1 MRDIPLIT
9 NSNKKVIIMGLD
21 INVTKIAKSMVKT
34 NTNSWKDY
42 EKLIDELN
50 DIDCENFEFLAY
62 FRKVN
67 FLFEFFSGSLNEEET
82 TAVITRGEMEEL
94 IEKCEFVLNNRD
106 KASEILPTCDGFF
119 FGSLDYDDYYFESVA
134 KVLLSFQV
142 ILENYSDDYLYI
154 IDFSY

>member
-1 MRDIPLIT
+1 
-9 NSNKKVIIMGLD
+9 MGLG

>member
-1 MRDIPLIT
+1 
-9 NSNKKVIIMGLD
+9 MGLD
-21 INVTKIAKSMVKT
+21 INVTKIAKSMIKII
-34 NTNSWKDY
+34 TNSWKDY

-67 FLFEFFSGSLNEEET
+67 FLFEFFSGSLNEDET

>member
-1 MRDIPLIT
+1 
-9 NSNKKVIIMGLD
+9 MGLD

-67 FLFEFFSGSLNEEET
+67 FLFEFFSDSLNEDET
-82 TAVITRGEMEEL
+82 TAVITRWEMEEL

-106 KASEILPTCDGFF
+106 KASEILPTCDGF
-119 FGSLDYDDYYFESVA
+119 SLA
-134 KVLLSFQV
+134 RLTMM
-142 ILENYSDDYLYI
+142 I
-154 IDFSY
+154 ITLNR

>member
-1 MRDIPLIT
+1 
-9 NSNKKVIIMGLD
+9 MGLD

-106 KASEILPTCDGFF
+106 KASENLPTCDGFF

>member
-1 MRDIPLIT
+1 
-9 NSNKKVIIMGLD
+9 MGLD

-67 FLFEFFSGSLNEEET
+67 FLFEFFSGSLNEDET

-94 IEKCEFVLNNRD
+94 IEKCEIVLNNRD

>member
-1 MRDIPLIT
+1 
-9 NSNKKVIIMGLD
+9 MGLD

-67 FLFEFFSGSLNEEET
+67 FLFESFSGSLNEEET

>member
-1 MRDIPLIT
+1 
-9 NSNKKVIIMGLD
+9 MGLD
-21 INVTKIAKSMVKT
+21 INVIKIAKSMIKT
-34 NTNSWKDY
+34 ITNSWKDY

-67 FLFEFFSGSLNEEET
+67 FLFEFFSGSLNEDET

>member
-1 MRDIPLIT
+1 
-9 NSNKKVIIMGLD
+9 MGLD

-34 NTNSWKDY
+34 NTNSWECY

-67 FLFEFFSGSLNEEET
+67 FLFEFFSGSLNEDET

-94 IEKCEFVLNNRD
+94 IDKCEFVLNNRD

>member
-1 MRDIPLIT
+1 
-9 NSNKKVIIMGLD
+9 MGLD

-106 KASEILPTCDGFF
+106 KASEILPTCYGFF

-142 ILENYSDDYLYI
+142 VLENYSDDYLYI

>member
-1 MRDIPLIT
+1 
-9 NSNKKVIIMGLD
+9 MGLD

-67 FLFEFFSGSLNEEET
+67 FLFEFFSGYLNEEET

>member
-1 MRDIPLIT
+1 
-9 NSNKKVIIMGLD
+9 MGLD
-21 INVTKIAKSMVKT
+21 INVTKIAKSMIKT
-34 NTNSWKDY
+34 ITNSWKDY

-67 FLFEFFSGSLNEEET
+67 FLFEFFSGSLDEDET

>member
-1 MRDIPLIT
+1 
-9 NSNKKVIIMGLD
+9 MGLD
-21 INVTKIAKSMVKT
+21 INVTKISKSMVKT